1 MLLNMFEH
9 SSWGFCIV
17 HLELDA
23 NHQPIDWTY
32 LYCNDYFAKLENK
45 PKEELKGQRFYDL
58 FPNAERKYLATFYR
72 AAYGKEVIEYDE
84 IFEKLGHYFH
94 VSCIPLDKEGVFACV
109 LQDIKQNELEKAQI
123 NSELEEALRKLRQ
136 ENELLEM
143 LSRDYVTIYKIDV
156 IHDRFTTLKMTPET
170 FPDLLRK
177 EHDQLPESFSEF
189 TKLYA
194 QRFVVSSQREEFID
208 WFSMAHL
215 KKNFERYRSRKLSIC
230 NVSWTGR
237 NAIF

>member
-84 IFEKLGHYFH
+84 ISEKLGHYF
-94 VSCIPLDKEGVFACV
+94 
-109 LQDIKQNELEKAQI
+109 
-123 NSELEEALRKLRQ
+123 
-136 ENELLEM
+136 
-143 LSRDYVTIYKIDV
+143 LSAAFR
-156 IHDRFTTLKMTPET
+156 
-170 FPDLLRK
+170 
-177 EHDQLPESFSEF
+177 
-189 TKLYA
+189 
-194 QRFVVSSQREEFID
+194 
-208 WFSMAHL
+208 
-215 KKNFERYRSRKLSIC
+215 
-230 NVSWTGR
+230 
-237 NAIF
+237 